1 MELYITPI
9 SRVIN
14 VTTYSPSYP
23 FIFGHLEFLRAYR
36 LQLAFITAGDGP
48 ETLDTMQED
57 AHLAGGWISVVRLD
71 GCSTIRRILEETENQ
86 RTSVLR
92 DKEWWF

>member
-14 VTTYSPSYP
+14 VTTYNPSYP
-23 FIFGHLEFLRAYR
+23 FTFGHLEFIRAYR
-36 LQLAFITAGDGP
+36 F

-86 RTSVLR
+86 RISLR
-92 DKEWWF
+92 KSGKEWWF